1 MSTIKVDNFQTTG
14 GASLYPARA
23 WCQFGTVNST
33 TIQADGGVSSLTDLG
48 TGYTRFTL
56 DNAMSAANGCAIVM
70 SGYNSSSTILY
81 PRQNAAIVTGTSTWE
96 GKTGQDNSNTYEN
109 YQANALLVRT

>member
-1 MSTIKVDNFQTTG
+1 MSTLKVDAFQTTG
-14 GASLYPARA
+14 GASLFPARA
-23 WCQFGTVNST
+23 WCQFSTVTTT

-48 TGYTRFTL
+48 TGYTRFTM
-56 DNAMSAANGCAIVM
+56 DNAMSAANGSAIVM

-81 PRQNAAIVTGTSTWE
+81 PRQNAAVVKSTTTWE
-96 GKTGQDNSNTYEN
+96 GKTGTDNSNTYDN

>member
-1 MSTIKVDNFQTTG
+1 MSTLKVNAFSNTS
-14 GASLYPARA
+14 GAGYYPAKA
-23 WCQFGTVNST
+23 WCQFATVTTT
-33 TIQADGGVSSLTDLG
+33 TINADGGVSSLTDLG

-81 PRQNAAIVTGTSTWE
+81 PRQNAAIVTATTTWE
-96 GKTGQDNSNTYEN
+96 GKTGSDNNNTFDN
-109 YQANALLVRT
+109 YQANAMIVRT